1 MCGVNVNISKVK
13 IGAICIDRIDL
24 AQLSGYVVH
33 KNINIIPILLK
44 VYSKLLLNDKI
55 DSR

>member
-33 KNINIIPILLK
+33 QNINIIPILLK
-44 VYSKLLLNDKI
+44 VYSKLLLNDKMK
-55 DSR
+55 S